1 MKYSFRSSLCSIAAC
16 AALALPA
23 AVHAQSAAAD
33 RILAAMQSSTATF
46 EAGELLLQFRPEASA
61 DARRALID
69 ALGAQSVRTLRTAAD
84 RSGNKP
90 DLRVVRLA
98 ATADVK
104 GTVRNLLADSR
115 VAFAEPNWH
124 ARLLRDRVD
133 PLYADGSLWGMYG
146 DASPLQ
152 QNEFGSQAGEA
163 WAQGKRCN
171 KNIVVALVDTGVMIT
186 HEDLA
191 KNIWTNP
198 FDPVN
203 GIDDD
208 GNGYIDDVNG
218 WDFRNGDARI
228 FDNTEDNHGTH
239 VSGTMAARGLN
250 YRGVAGVCQRAQIIN
265 GKAFGTIFGIGRT
278 GDIIEAI
285 DYLTDLRTRHGIEI
299 VASNH
304 SWGSSVYTQAMFDA
318 MERHTDAGI
327 LVVAAAG
334 NSAQDNDQFGNYPS
348 NFELDNLI
356 AVAGLEKTGRMYSG
370 SSYGATTVDIGAPA
384 VDVFSTLP
392 GAKVGGVYQSGYGAF
407 TGTSMATPHVTGA
420 ALLFKSLHPGATAA
434 QIKAGILG
442 AAVATPSLDGKVLT
456 NGRLDVSR
464 F

>member
-1 MKYSFRSSLCSIAAC
+1 MKYTFRSSLCSIAVC

-23 AVHAQSAAAD
+23 AVQAQSTTSD
-33 RILAAMQSSTATF
+33 RILAAMQNRSATF
-46 EAGELLLQFRPEASA
+46 EAGELLLQFRPETSA
-61 DARRALID
+61 EARAALI
-69 ALGAQSVRTLRTAAD
+69 ASLGADSVRTLRTAAE

-90 DLRVVRLA
+90 DLRLVRLA
-98 ATADVK
+98 AMADVK
-104 GTVRNLLADSR
+104 ATVRALLADSR

-124 ARLLRDRVD
+124 ARLTRDRVD
-133 PLYADGSLWGMYG
+133 ALYADGSLWGMYG

-152 QNEFGSQAGEA
+152 QNEFGSQAAEA

-171 KNIVVALVDTGVMIT
+171 ADMVVALVDTGVMTT

-191 KNIWTNP
+191 KNIWVNP

-250 YRGVAGVCQRAQIIN
+250 YRGVAGVCHQAKIIN

-304 SWGSSVYTQAMFDA
+304 SWGTSQYTQGLFDA
-318 MERHTDAGI
+318 VQRHTDAGI

-334 NSAQDNDQFGNYPS
+334 NSAQDNDQFDNYPS
-348 NFELDNLI
+348 GLELDNII
-356 AVAGLEKTGRMYSG
+356 AVAGLEKTGRMYSS

-384 VDVFSTLP
+384 VDVVSTLP

-420 ALLFKSLHPGATAA
+420 ALMFKSLNPGATAA

-442 AAVATPSLDGKVLT
+442 TAVVTPSLDGKVLT